1 MVTNLRR
8 LLAGALRKRRV
19 RIVLALLLVLAVT
32 RIALP
37 YALRSLIVSQA
48 DAALVGR
55 VSLEDLDL
63 SLIRGGVTLHGLGV
77 HTDELP
83 SDGLPSTEPAL
94 FECKRLWTQIRWLA
108 LFAKTIEIEEL
119 ELEGFAVRLDR
130 THDGLVLPRPVASEA
145 PAPEAVLAGDDSLE
159 GAAPGAAPAK
169 DTPSQAEPA
178 PAAPQS
184 TGWSFAA
191 NDVALRDGAIHFRD
205 HTVGESPKQFD
216 VEITDLSAKQI
227 ALRID
232 PTGREPG
239 RVAIVARVGD
249 GSVGLDSRFAHTIAG
264 VSASS
269 TITIENLPIDD
280 ARVYLQRLGWS
291 DLTGRLDATIEH
303 RIEPE
308 GAHEIGG
315 SASLSGVAIRVPGL
329 DRPALG
335 FEKLAVV
342 LDRVDVVSQ
351 SAAVAEVSLAGAR
364 LVVDARSKTPL
375 PVIAALAS
383 GEGASVESRS
393 AQAVPAPAEPGTV
406 AGPATPAESAPS
418 PRPWT
423 WSVRTVRLDG
433 AVVELE
439 GEGEP
444 LPVGVDAEVRS
455 LSSAPAS
462 RWPLALQG
470 TQGAGSLGLD
480 GELAIDPLAFDGTL
494 AIADLALPALL
505 SRIDAPAT
513 GLLREGTLRAKLT
526 LALAKDLRV
535 GGTLALADLDL
546 GEPETE
552 KQFGVGWK
560 DLEIEVREISVPDLL
575 GTEIPAAPRTI
586 GVKLDTIRLADPS
599 LRVTRT
605 ADGIV
610 LPSFGAEAP
619 ASEPPADEAGSAGAL
634 PANEETPEASSP
646 AASDSLAS
654 PPTTI
659 QVEVAQTRID
669 RARARIHD
677 RTVQPFYSTRIDR
690 LDLRARGIRWP
701 DTRVADLAL
710 TMDGLGGAKLEV
722 RGSIHPGASKLD
734 AKLDELALAQFNP
747 YVTPT
752 GYGLSRGSLSF
763 ATRAA
768 AEKDSYR
775 TSTDVVVHELEVGG
789 SQGEA
794 LFQQAFGIPLSV
806 ALGLLKDLDGKITLS
821 VPVDADASGVKLGIG
836 RIVAQ
841 ALRKA
846 LMGALASP
854 LKLLGAITSNGK
866 VERLAPEPVAFVPG
880 EAQLAPEGAERVE
893 QIAGLLTGS
902 PGIALT
908 LAGVVSEGDLRVLRE
923 RALLVELE
931 AASGIRALANLGEI
945 GTRRAVRDHL
955 AAKLAGAP
963 PVALDAEPRDWLET
977 HVAGQ
982 GIDAAELTSLASTRA
997 EAVRESLVRDHAI
1010 AESRLAIAPSVV
1022 DPPADVPG
1030 VAIQLGAPTR

>member
-1 MVTNLRR
+1 MVTDLRR
-8 LLAGALRKRRV
+8 LLADALRKRRV
-19 RIVLALLLVLAVT
+19 RIVLALLFVLAVT

-37 YALRSLIVSQA
+37 YAIRSLIVSQA

-55 VSLEDLDL
+55 VSLEGIDL

-83 SDGLPSTEPAL
+83 STQPAL

-108 LFAKTIEIEEL
+108 LFAKTIEIEEF
-119 ELEGFAVRLDR
+119 ELDGFAVRLDR
-130 THDGLVLPRPVASEA
+130 THDGLVLPRPVPSDA

-159 GAAPGAAPAK
+159 GAPPGAAPA
-169 DTPSQAEPA
+169 DAPSQAEPT

-184 TGWSFAA
+184 SGWSFAA

-205 HTVGESPKQFD
+205 HTVGEQPKQFD
-216 VEITDLSAKQI
+216 VEVKDLSAKRI

-249 GSVGLDSRFAHTIAG
+249 GSVGLDSRVTHTLAG
-264 VSASS
+264 VGATS
-269 TITIENLPIDD
+269 TITLANLPIDD
-280 ARVYLQRLGWS
+280 VRVYLRPLGWS
-291 DLTGRLDATIEH
+291 DLTGRLDAKIEH
-303 RIEPE
+303 HFEPA

-383 GEGASVESRS
+383 GEGASAESRS
-393 AQAVPAPAEPGTV
+393 GQAAPAPAELAAV
-406 AGPATPAESAPS
+406 AGPATSAGSAPF
-418 PRPWT
+418 PQPWT

-444 LPVGVDAEVRS
+444 LPVGVDAEMRS

-462 RWPLALQG
+462 RWPLALG
-470 TQGAGSLGLD
+470 VTQGAGSLGLD

-494 AIADLALPALL
+494 AIADLALPSLL

-513 GLLREGTLRAKLT
+513 DLLRDGTLRAKLT

-535 GGTLALADLDL
+535 GGTLALADLDV
-546 GEPETE
+546 GEPKTE
-552 KQFGVGWK
+552 KQFRVAWK
-560 DLEIEVREISVPDLL
+560 DLEIGVREISVPNLL
-575 GTEIPAAPRTI
+575 GTEVAPAARTI
-586 GVKLDTIRLADPS
+586 GVKLDAIRLADPL

-610 LPSFGAEAP
+610 LPSFAAEAP
-619 ASEPPADEAGSAGAL
+619 APSPPAAEAGSAGT
-634 PANEETPEASSP
+634 PATDEETPEASP
-646 AASDSLAS
+646 AAARGSPVP

-659 QVEVAQTRID
+659 QVEVAQARID

-710 TMDGLGGAKLEV
+710 TMNGLGGAKLEV

-734 AKLDELALAQFNP
+734 AKLVELALAQFNP

-752 GYGLSRGSLSF
+752 GYGLSDGSLSF

-775 TSTDVVVHELEVGG
+775 TSTDVVVRQLEVGG
-789 SQGEA
+789 SEGEA

-821 VPVDADASGVKLGIG
+821 VPIDADASGVKLGIG

-880 EAQLAPEGAERVE
+880 EAQLAPEGAERIE

-908 LAGVVSEGDLRVLRE
+908 LAGVASESDLRVLRE
-923 RALLVELE
+923 RALFAELE
-931 AASGIRALANLGEI
+931 ASSGLRSLANLGEI

-963 PVALDAEPRDWLET
+963 PVALDAEPQDWLET
-977 HVAGQ
+977 HVADQ
-982 GIDAAELTSLASTRA
+982 EIDAAELTSLASTRA

-1010 AESRLAIAPSVV
+1010 AEPRLAIAPPVV
-1022 DPPADVPG
+1022 DPPASVPG
-1030 VAIQLGAPTR
+1030 VAIQLGAPKR